1 MFSRISHLLT
11 KNKIKQGNTII
22 YNYIWRGRDKVK
34 HLALISD
41 YKDGGSRMPHIQ
53 SLIESQRIMCL
64 KKYSEDY
71 ESPWKQMLSYFL
83 KDYGGKLL
91 LHCNFSID
99 DLPDCFP
106 NFYKECFAV
115 WSKLSIKP
123 VLTREQVLNQL
134 LWNNQF
140 LRIGGKPVF
149 CWKLFSRGIISVAN
163 IMTNNESLKPWSGF
177 KAEGLNFNDYFLLL
191 RRFVYSQRGSRM
203 NAQLQIFID

>member
-1 MFSRISHLLT
+1 MFRASLICLP
-11 KNKIKQGNTII
+11 KNKIKQVNTII
-22 YNYIWRGRDKVK
+22 YNYIWKGRDKIK
-34 HLALISD
+34 RLALISD
-41 YKDGGSRMPHIQ
+41 YKDGGLRMPHIQ

-71 ESPWKQMLSYFL
+71 ESPWKQMLCYFL

-99 DLPDCFP
+99 DLPHCFP

-115 WSKLSIKP
+115 WSKLSIKL

-149 CWKLFSRGIISVAN
+149 SWKLFSRGIISVAN
-163 IMTNNESLKPWSGF
+163 IMTNNGSLKPWSGF
-177 KAEGLNFNDYFLLL
+177 KAEGLNFSDYFLLL
-191 RRFVYSQRGSRM
+191 GLFNSFP
-203 NAQLQIFID
+203 LT